1 MAYQNTNCGNC
12 GKPFRYIR
20 IGNGYTQC
28 PHCNYLSCCGRFANQ
43 GLFACPHNA
52 AKGVLPEEPSI
63 DPADS
68 VFALN
73 ESLFSAPGKDVTF
86 ELKDGEEQAHSLV
99 LSASSS
105 VFAQMLIAPM
115 EEKTSRRIKLPDV
128 HRATMRI
135 FLRLLYTGHAN
146 EEDWKGIYEHK
157 SSEKLT
163 TNQVPIILLLQVT
176 VLAKKYMVS
185 HLIDLTTQTVIK
197 RMKATL
203 EEHSNIEL
211 FDEALASA
219 IASDLR
225 PVITA
230 ALEAAK
236 NNTAL
241 RAQYNAKKLR
251 PEVQY
256 ELSAFWPPSNERAK
270 RVRLA

>member
-1 MAYQNTNCGNC
+1 MVYQNGVCGSC
-12 GKPFRYIR
+12 SKQFRYIST
-20 IGNGYTQC
+20 GAFTQC
-28 PHCNYLSCCGRFANQ
+28 PHCQYLSCCRRAATQHPCG
-43 GLFACPHNA
+43 HNP
-52 AKGVLPEEPSI
+52 AKGVLLEDPPI

-68 VFALN
+68 IFALN

-105 VFAQMLIAPM
+105 VFAQMLTAPM
-115 EEKTSRRIKLPDV
+115 EERSSRRIKLPDV
-128 HRATMRI
+128 DRATMRI

-146 EEDWKGIYEHK
+146 EEDWKGFYEHK
-157 SSEKLT
+157 TSEKLA
-163 TNQVPIILLLQVT
+163 TNQVPVILLLQVA
-176 VLAKKYMVS
+176 VLTKKYMVS

-197 RMKATL
+197 RLKLTL
-203 EEHSNIEL
+203 QEHSNVEL
-211 FDEALASA
+211 FDEALANA

-236 NNTAL
+236 DHAAL